1 MYILRLETMRARLNQ
16 MSTTCLSTKAIDAAE
31 GLVTKYGVVPVS
43 MVTVV
48 ALAVCTPVLFAAL
61 VLAVP
66 VALMCVA
73 VGAFLVVPALIAAA
87 TSWYMFP
94 SVRELKAVKALT
106 DKVSTS
112 ATGLKSYGHAMLPVL
127 LAKLQGKPTNGAEP
141 TIVEPKD
148 VPDAEEEDDT
158 ATTEVAPAEA
168 DAAAGGVEEK
178 AEELAEAEKEL
189 DQVKEDAEKEEEEV
203 VVLEAPVAVPA
214 EKEEEEAAAAA
225 AVVEEEPVVEKE
237 EEEVENSV
245 EQVAPTAAVVSDDDA
260 QAPSPAPATKELSPS
275 TSPAHPSCVSDGGS
289 PTAEASDAVGAVP
302 SDDVAPSMPL
312 LDKADVVTPS
322 SPKFDSPRTAAEVE
336 PALDHEVVAAEVTEF
351 AKTLA
356 AKNAGGADGST
367 PSSPNGALKK
377 KRSKKKKAKKASR
390 SKSPPRATA

>member
-1 MYILRLETMRARLNQ
+1 MMTRRRHHLPRPPSTWPCRCLLSCKRMHTRLSL
-16 MSTTCLSTKAIDAAE
+16 
-31 GLVTKYGVVPVS
+31 
-43 MVTVV
+43 
-48 ALAVCTPVLFAAL
+48 
-61 VLAVP
+61 
-66 VALMCVA
+66 
-73 VGAFLVVPALIAAA
+73 
-87 TSWYMFP
+87 
-94 SVRELKAVKALT
+94 SVRCNFVRFPVPNRLT
-106 DKVSTS
+106 WT
-112 ATGLKSYGHAMLPVL
+112 L
-127 LAKLQGKPTNGAEP
+127 
-141 TIVEPKD
+141 
-148 VPDAEEEDDT
+148 
-158 ATTEVAPAEA
+158 
-168 DAAAGGVEEK
+168 
-178 AEELAEAEKEL
+178 
-189 DQVKEDAEKEEEEV
+189 
-203 VVLEAPVAVPA
+203 
-214 EKEEEEAAAAA
+214 
-225 AVVEEEPVVEKE
+225 
-237 EEEVENSV
+237 
-245 EQVAPTAAVVSDDDA
+245 
-260 QAPSPAPATKELSPS
+260 SPCPPPPHRELSPS